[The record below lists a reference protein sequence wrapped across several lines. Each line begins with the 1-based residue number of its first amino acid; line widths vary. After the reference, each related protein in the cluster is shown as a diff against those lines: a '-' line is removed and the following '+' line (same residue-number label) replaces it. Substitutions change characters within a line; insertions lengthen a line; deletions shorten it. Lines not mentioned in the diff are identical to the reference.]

1 MNAKRIKKLLTVV
14 LTTSMVV
21 GCTVTAFADA
31 GVGEGS
37 GTYEGGE
44 MKYPTLSVTLPTIP
58 SGTYDYIADPNGL
71 IAATSAAHY
80 DEATFTGTSGI
91 FFKTKDAEGSA
102 KAEYT
107 NKSKAQSVEN
117 NNAQDIDV
125 TIKLEQKT
133 AGSDIIK
140 YADSATFEA
149 ADKENKLYLAVT
161 DDAASDAKV
170 AALGATT
177 AATLTTTVAGVPGN
191 YVENW
196 DEDDGYSYVLKD
208 EADLTDWNSC
218 SYILTGA
225 LNTNATWGDAVTF
238 PEIKVTWSYAEHS
251 DTPALSLSNGTA
263 NTSDAGID
271 FDVTFAKGT
280 AKTFTFTGLGEGVTL
295 KSVTWGTSASEM
307 TSTTSNIPLSGAS
320 FTINAN
326 MWGSAAAN
334 DVKYIKITASD
345 DTVKVIKVTIS

>member
-71 IAATSAAHY
+71 IAATSAARY
-80 DEATFTGTSGI
+80 DEATFTGSSGI
-91 FFKTKDAEGSA
+91 FFLTEDAVEGGA
-102 KAEYT
+102 KAKYT

-133 AGSDIIK
+133 AGSEIIK

-149 ADKENKLYLAVT
+149 TDKENKLYLAVT
-161 DDAASDAKV
+161 DDAQTDAKV
-170 AALGATT
+170 AALGANTV
-177 AATLTTTVAGVPGN
+177 ATLTTTVEGVPDN

-196 DEDDGYSYVLKD
+196 DEDDGYSYILKG
-208 EADLTDWNSC
+208 ADDLEDWNSC

-238 PEIKVTWSYAEHS
+238 PEIKVTWSFKEHTDNAAPS
-251 DTPALSLSNGTA
+251 IATTSYTMAADTPITVQYALGVGDLAAESIKSVIWDAYPTNNLYT
-263 NTSDAGID
+263 NTTYITK
-271 FDVTFAKGT
+271 DVD
-280 AKTFTFTGLGEGVTL
+280 AKTFTLTATSINNMIARDGNSQTL
-295 KSVTWGTSASEM
+295 KVT
-307 TSTTSNIPLSGAS
+307 
-320 FTINAN
+320 F
-326 MWGSAAAN
+326 
-334 DVKYIKITASD
+334 DD
-345 DTVKVIKVTIS
+345 DTVVTLTFNDPQ

>member
-238 PEIKVTWSYAEHS
+238 PEIKVTWSFKEH
-251 DTPALSLSNGTA
+251 T
-263 NTSDAGID
+263 DAYVSSENIG
-271 FDVTFAKGT
+271 AS
-280 AKTFTFTGLGEGVTL
+280 GVTL
-295 KSVTWGTSASEM
+295 SLPTG
-307 TSTTSNIPLSGAS
+307 
-320 FTINAN
+320 
-326 MWGSAAAN
+326 
-334 DVKYIKITASD
+334 
-345 DTVKVIKVTIS
+345 VTISSVVLNKAADTNVTLTAGNTYNVSGTTLTLKDVLVTTYTGKTVTITYSDNHVDVLTIS

>member
-71 IAATSAAHY
+71 IAATSAARY
-80 DEATFTGTSGI
+80 DEATFTGSSGI
-91 FFKTKDAEGSA
+91 FFLTEDAVEGGA
-102 KAEYT
+102 KAKYT

-149 ADKENKLYLAVT
+149 TDKENKLYLAVT
-161 DDAASDAKV
+161 DDAQTDAKV
-170 AALGATT
+170 AALGANTV
-177 AATLTTTVAGVPGN
+177 ATLTTTVEGVPDN

-196 DEDDGYSYVLKD
+196 DEDDGYSYILKG
-208 EADLTDWNSC
+208 ADDLEDWNSC

-238 PEIKVTWSYAEHS
+238 PEIKVTWSFKEHS
-251 DTPALSLSNGTA
+251 DTPAQTTVSANNNTITIPAGATVAKVEKTNKAGTKVTLSSGTSYSVSGTTLTISNKTMLAATDNIGGKIT
-263 NTSDAGID
+263 
-271 FDVTFAKGT
+271 VTFG
-280 AKTFTFTGLGEGVTL
+280 
-295 KSVTWGTSASEM
+295 
-307 TSTTSNIPLSGAS
+307 
-320 FTINAN
+320 
-326 MWGSAAAN
+326 
-334 DVKYIKITASD
+334 D
-345 DTVKVIKVTIS
+345 DTTADYNIVADQ

>member
-58 SGTYDYIADPNGL
+58 SGTYDYFADPNGL
-71 IAATSAAHY
+71 IKATNAAHY
-80 DEATFTGTSGI
+80 GGATFTGDSGI
-91 FFKTKDAEGSA
+91 FFKTKDAEGEA

-149 ADKENKLYLAVT
+149 TDKENKLYLAVT

-225 LNTNATWGDAVTF
+225 LNTKATWGDEVTF
-238 PEIKVTWSYAEHS
+238 PEIKVTWSYKEHKDGPS
-251 DTPALSLSNGTA
+251 ATPASMS
-263 NTSDAGID
+263 TSAKSATVSGI
-271 FDVTFAKGT
+271 ASE
-280 AKTFTFTGLGEGVTL
+280 ATL
-295 KSVTWGTSASEM
+295 KSVK
-307 TSTTSNIPLSGAS
+307 
-320 FTINAN
+320 
-326 MWGSAAAN
+326 
-334 DVKYIKITASD
+334 V
-345 DTVKVIKVTIS
+345 VKVDNSEITLTVTTQYTYTDNVFAIVTGKEVLLDATKYKKFILTYSDNTVVEIPIVAAD